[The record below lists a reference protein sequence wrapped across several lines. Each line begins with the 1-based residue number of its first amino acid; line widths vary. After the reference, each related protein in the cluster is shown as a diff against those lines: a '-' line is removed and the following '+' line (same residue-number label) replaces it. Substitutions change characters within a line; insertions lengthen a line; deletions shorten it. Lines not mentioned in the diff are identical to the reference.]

1 MLFSPFCLGFKNFSG
16 CRKWMEWRCHGCGAM
31 DDTKVGYA
39 GGVGIWKV
47 HIYPWIGPFD
57 DFLAYP
63 DPAPELFLHF
73 SHLHR
78 TLNPFQP
85 RSYPFMRC
93 VLMERVVWP

>member
-1 MLFSPFCLGFKNFSG
+1 MGVVPWMTQKSAMLVWYGDLEG
-16 CRKWMEWRCHGCGAM
+16 
-31 DDTKVGYA
+31 
-39 GGVGIWKV
+39 
-47 HIYPWIGPFD
+47 IYPCIGPFD